1 MFLDV
6 VFTRPNG
13 ILLNSICNEQNLE
26 KYQHYLESMAYS
38 PKEENGDI
46 PRVGKYNVLRKNFV
60 KEVILSTLF
69 LVSFA
74 GTFMIG
80 WDYLIIPSDFHR
92 LYVFYCISAAFLVA
106 IILTSTTSFLINYI
120 KRKSQEKKRKKQ
132 EQKDFLNQ

>member
-1 MFLDV
+1 MKK
-6 VFTRPNG
+6 
-13 ILLNSICNEQNLE
+13 CECQ
-26 KYQHYLESMAYS
+26 LESMAYT
-38 PKEENGDI
+38 PKEENGDT

-80 WDYLIIPSDFHR
+80 WDFLLVPSEFNR

-106 IILTSTTSFLINYI
+106 IILTSTTNFIIKYI
-120 KRKSQEKKRKKQ
+120 KRKSDEKKRKKQ